1 MSSWVLSY
9 DGFDPP
15 GERLREALCTLGN
28 GYFATRGAA
37 PEAAADPVHY
47 PGTYAAGCYNRLT
60 SRVKGREVE
69 NEDLVNLPNWLPL
82 TFRPEGGRWL
92 DLTGQ
97 EVLAYRQELDLR
109 RGVLTRQ
116 LRVRG
121 PDGRVTGV
129 TQRRFVSMADPHLAG
144 LETTVV
150 PENWS
155 GTLEIRSSLDG
166 RVTNAG
172 VERYR
177 ALDGRHLASAE
188 VGEAGDDLVWL
199 QVETRSSRLRI
210 ALAATTRVVRDGQAV
225 AAGRRTATE
234 PGFVA
239 QHLRVEVREG
249 EAVTVEKVVAL
260 FTSRD
265 RAVAEPGDA
274 ARGRVGRLREGFDE
288 LLERHIL
295 AWDQLWRRCNIDLG
309 GDGDQEVARTL
320 NLHVFHLLQTVS
332 EHTIDL
338 DVGVPARGLHGE
350 AYRGHVFWDELFIF
364 PFLNLR
370 FPELTRA
377 LLRYRYRRLPEAREA
392 ARAAG
397 YQGAMYPWQSGSDG
411 REETQRLHLNP
422 KSGRWLPDKSHRQ
435 RHVNIAIA
443 YNVWQYYQVTGDLAF
458 LSAYGAEMLLE
469 IARFWASIATYDHGR
484 DRYEIRGVMGP
495 DEYHDGYPGRDEPGL
510 DNNAYTN
517 VMAAWVL
524 CRALETVELLPDH
537 RRVELAERLGL
548 AREELER
555 WDEVSRKLLV
565 PFHDGDIISQFEGY
579 GDLEELDWDG
589 LRRRHGNIRRLDRI
603 LEADGDTPNR
613 YKASKQADVLMLFY
627 LLSAEELRALLGRL
641 GYRLEPAAIRRNVD
655 YYLERTSHGST
666 LSGVVNAW
674 VLARSDRARSWRF
687 FTEALASDVRDVQ
700 GGTTAEGIHL
710 GAMAGTVDLVQR
722 CYTGLETRQDVL
734 WLNPSLPEELDGLD
748 FNLRYRGHWGIN
760 LHLTPTTLR
769 VRLAASD
776 AAPIR
781 VGVNGEVVELQPG
794 SVRVFPLQ
802 PSVPSQLA

>member
-1 MSSWVLSY
+1 MNSWVLAY

-47 PGTYAAGCYNRLT
+47 PGTYIAGCYNRLT
-60 SRVKGREVE
+60 SRVAGREVE
-69 NEDLVNLPNWLPL
+69 NEDLVNAPNWLPL
-82 TFRPEGGRWL
+82 TIRPEGGRWL
-92 DLTGQ
+92 DLEAQ

-116 LRVRG
+116 LRVRD

-144 LETTVV
+144 LETTVL

-155 GTLEIRSSLDG
+155 GTLEIRSALDG

-177 ALDGRHLASAE
+177 ALDGRHLVSVE
-188 VGEAGDDLVWL
+188 VGEADDLVWL
-199 QVETRSSRLRI
+199 QMETRSSRLRI

-234 PGFVA
+234 PGLVA
-239 QHLRVEVREG
+239 QHLTVEAREG
-249 EAVTVEKVVAL
+249 EPVTVEKVVAL

-265 RAVAEPGDA
+265 RAIAEPGDA

-288 LLERHIL
+288 LLERHVL
-295 AWDQLWRRCNIDLG
+295 AWDQLWQRCHIDLG
-309 GDGDQEVARTL
+309 GDGDPEVARTL
-320 NLHVFHLLQTVS
+320 NLHLFHLLQTVS

-350 AYRGHVFWDELFIF
+350 AYRGHVFWDELFVF

-370 FPELTRA
+370 IPELTRA
-377 LLRYRYRRLPEAREA
+377 LLRYRYRRLPEARQA
-392 ARAAG
+392 AAAAG

-422 KSGRWLPDKSHRQ
+422 KSGRWLPDRSHRQ
-435 RHVNIAIA
+435 RHVNVAVA

-469 IARFWASIATYDHGR
+469 IARFWAAIASYRHAL
-484 DRYEIRGVMGP
+484 DRYDIRGVMGP
-495 DEYHDGYPGRDEPGL
+495 DEYHDGYPGRDKPGL

-524 CRALETVELLPDH
+524 CRALEALELLPDH
-537 RRVELAERLGL
+537 RRAELAERLGL
-548 AREELER
+548 AREELDR
-555 WDEVSRKLLV
+555 WDEVSRKLHI

-579 GDLEELDWDG
+579 GDLDELDWDG
-589 LRRRHGNIRRLDRI
+589 LRRRHGDIRRLDRI

-627 LLSAEELRALLGRL
+627 LLSAEELRGLLDRL
-641 GYRLEPAAIRRNVD
+641 GYRLEPAAIRRTVE
-655 YYLERTSHGST
+655 YYLKRTSHGST

-674 VLARSDRARSWRF
+674 VLARSDRPQSWRF
-687 FTEALASDVRDVQ
+687 FTEALASDLHDVQ

-748 FNLRYRGHWGIN
+748 FDVRYRGHWGIN
-760 LHLTPTTLR
+760 LHLTPTMLR

-781 VGVNGEVVELQPG
+781 VGVNGQVVELSPG
-794 SVRVFPLQ
+794 SMHEFPL
-802 PSVPSQLA
+802 